1 MQRLKAVI
9 QPVSK
14 RCKTICYG
22 FNNPQALILISN
34 DRRNADGIQDAS
46 CAAENI
52 QLAATSFGLGATW
65 INALMTICDEP
76 EIREKLDQ
84 YQIPK
89 THNVWAMIAVGW
101 PEAPGKALARKTNV
115 VHFVD

>member
-1 MQRLKAVI
+1 M
-9 QPVSK
+9 SK

-101 PEAPGKALARKTNV
+101 PEALQGPGPQDQRGPLRGLIPLFFPV
-115 VHFVD
+115 RR

>member
-1 MQRLKAVI
+1 M
-9 QPVSK
+9 
-14 RCKTICYG
+14 TG
-22 FNNPQALILISN
+22 
-34 DRRNADGIQDAS
+34 RNADGIQDAS

-101 PEAPGKALARKTNV
+101 PEAPARPWPARPTWSTSWTDPFILSCTEVMK
-115 VHFVD
+115 